1 MRLMKDKC
9 AFLLPS
15 SEYLGHVICVGLKT
29 SDSNVK
35 AVTNACTPRN
45 VRAKILFRIGQLL

>member
-15 SEYLGHVICVGLKT
+15 SEYFGHVICVEG